1 MRELLLVALGGAV
14 GASARYGLDLA
25 GAALRLHPTIAIAT
39 ANVLGSFAIGVVM
52 AAIILPQGE
61 QGVWRYGVAIGLLG
75 GFTTFSTFS
84 IQTVSLLMDGRW
96 MPAMA
101 NVVLSVGLCLAA
113 CAMGVL
119 LGRSLA

>member
-1 MRELLLVALGGAV
+1 MRELLFVALGGAL

-25 GAALRLHPTIAIAT
+25 GVALRLHPTLAIAA
-39 ANVLGSFAIGVVM
+39 ANVLGSFAIGVITTAV
-52 AAIILPQGE
+52 ILPQGE
-61 QGVWRYGVAIGLLG
+61 QGLWRYGIAIGLLG

-84 IQTVSLLMDGRW
+84 MQTVSLLLDGRW

-113 CAMGVL
+113 CAAGVI